1 MMMDKHVEH
10 DGNADET
17 IEEINK
23 KTGRNMPQA
32 IATAVVLIAIIIA
45 CLAISMDVFMV
56 LLVVF
61 MILALWELRVDF
73 AIAGM
78 HIPVVMRWICST
90 ITLLATNN

>member
-1 MMMDKHVEH
+1 MMMDKHAEH

-61 MILALWELRVDF
+61 MILAF
-73 AIAGM
+73 CFIT
-78 HIPVVMRWICST
+78 IPGICNF
-90 ITLLATNN
+90 LPGLMQ